1 MKQYLLFMLALTS
14 VLLAHAQN
22 PGIPYQATLL
32 APETQLPGANSGL
45 IPLKNTDVCLRF
57 TFKSASGTEYQET
70 QTATTSEFGRIDL
83 VIGNGTPLSG
93 SFAGINWD
101 GNPKTMEV
109 DIDYKGLCANFEPL
123 AINEFQYVPYAF
135 FALNAGGGSTTPPT
149 ITATANPTIPGDL
162 TIGTNNLLIN
172 VDDADSDPTNEI
184 ELPLTAAINQVLT
197 WDGSA
202 WVAKNNPVD
211 ADSDPT
217 NEIQDLTITGNTL
230 KITGNTS
237 ATDIDLT
244 PYLDNTDNQIIVSAD
259 TGNLI
264 TAGTDLGAL
273 ITSIDDAD
281 ADPANEIQDLTITG
295 NTLKITGNASATD
308 INLAPYLD
316 NTDNQIIVSADTGN
330 LITAGTD
337 LGALI
342 TSLDDADA
350 DPANEIQDLAITA
363 NVLKIT
369 GNASAT
375 DIDLTPYLDNTDN
388 QTATDVAFENVSS
401 SLTSTNVQT
410 AIEELDTQIVST
422 NISVLSNTNEINDL
436 TTLTGTLSSTIE
448 TNQTNI
454 LANTNSI
461 TANTSGINDLVT
473 LTGTLS
479 TTIATNQSN
488 ILANTN
494 SITAN
499 TSGINDL
506 VALTGTLS
514 TTIAANQTNILTNT
528 NSITANTSGINNLV
542 ALTGTLSATIAAN
555 QTNILT
561 NTNSITA
568 NTTGIND
575 LVALTGTLSTTIDTN
590 QTNILA
596 NTNSITSLEN
606 NKVSKSGDVM
616 TGTLSMTNSATIDMG
631 GSKITNLDTPID
643 DGDAVNKAYVD
654 SNYLKIYSTGVSVSV
669 ITADKLLTESE
680 IINYSLFYCSGTLNI
695 TIPPIN
701 PTLIGKTISIIEA
714 ANSSG
719 VINIISQNIDFPDI
733 GLNTANGTFYE
744 TISLVWDGT
753 GWRPFR

>member
-217 NEIQDLTITGNTL
+217 NEIQDLSLTGNTL
-230 KITGNTS
+230 KITGNAS
-237 ATDIDLT
+237 ATDINLA

-342 TSLDDADA
+342 TSINDADADPANEIQDLTITGNTLKITGNVSATDINLAPYLDNTDNQIIVSADTGNLITAGTDLGALITSIDDADA
-350 DPANEIQDLAITA
+350 DPANEIQDLAIAA
-363 NVLKIT
+363 NILKIT

-375 DIDLTPYLDNTDN
+375 DIDLSPYLDNTDN
-388 QTATDVAFENVSS
+388 QIIVSADSGNLITVGTDLGALITSIDDADADPANEIQD
-401 SLTSTNVQT
+401 LTSVLLEGNNANATSIENLLDPVNLQDAATKNYVDNAISNSSVPLATNT
-410 AIEELDTQIVST
+410 VSGT
-422 NISVLSNTNEINDL
+422 IF
-436 TTLTGTLSSTIE
+436 LTGALDGTASSPTLASDSV
-448 TNQTNI
+448 
-454 LANTNSI
+454 S
-461 TANTSGINDLVT
+461 
-473 LTGTLS
+473 
-479 TTIATNQSN
+479 
-488 ILANTN
+488 
-494 SITAN
+494 
-499 TSGINDL
+499 
-506 VALTGTLS
+506 
-514 TTIAANQTNILTNT
+514 
-528 NSITANTSGINNLV
+528 
-542 ALTGTLSATIAAN
+542 SATILDGSIQSVDLANNAVVSLTITDGAITDSKLDKSNIPISGFASATTSIDLGGFAISNVATPTTESDAAN
-555 QTNILT
+555 K
-561 NTNSITA
+561 
-568 NTTGIND
+568 GYVD
-575 LVALTGTLSTTIDTN
+575 LV
-590 QTNILA
+590 
-596 NTNSITSLEN
+596 
-606 NKVSKSGDVM
+606 
-616 TGTLSMTNSATIDMG
+616 
-631 GSKITNLDTPID
+631 
-643 DGDAVNKAYVD
+643 VD
-654 SNYLKIYSTGVSVSV
+654 STL
-669 ITADKLLTESE
+669 ITADKAMTRNELLLYN
-680 IINYSLFYCSGTLNI
+680 IFYVNAANNTVITLNNVLSSSDKGRIVRFIETNNQNTIISVEDIGFI
-695 TIPPIN
+695 TINSTTQSYDSIN
-701 PTLIGKTISIIEA
+701 FL
-714 ANSSG
+714 
-719 VINIISQNIDFPDI
+719 
-733 GLNTANGTFYE
+733 
-744 TISLVWDGT
+744 WDGT
-753 GWRPFR
+753 QWHPFR